1 CNRGWGFGLKW
12 SARTINN
19 VPSFLFDKELEQV
32 ERLRAILSSSLAI
45 RDMIEIWLVEAS
57 ISTTPWGMDC
67 FQMVNLK
74 ALRGTSHVPTA
85 THAAPSSA
93 WKAMVEV
100 LEVHAPESRETRP
113 KKTPKLGAQKVSR
126 STVAQEAARPGPT
139 AIAVAKQRAVDLHI
153 KVDRLKF
160 ILGKAQQEVNGL
172 HWHLGDS

>member
-1 CNRGWGFGLKW
+1 MSCNRGWGFGLEW

-32 ERLRAILSSSLAI
+32 ERLRAILFSSLAI

-67 FQMVNLK
+67 FRDKILDFQKEIQELK
-74 ALRGTSHVPTA
+74 
-85 THAAPSSA
+85 
-93 WKAMVEV
+93 
-100 LEVHAPESRETRP
+100 
-113 KKTPKLGAQKVSR
+113 
-126 STVAQEAARPGPT
+126 ARPGPT

-153 KVDRLKF
+153 KVDRVKF